1 MLLPLPLL
9 WAACVHYR
17 VADNIALEFRWMLAC
32 FAAFQGVLALLA
44 WQAQR
49 CGSAFA
55 AWLPVIAAMPAFV
68 GVMVSLAPPA

>member
-1 MLLPLPLL
+1 MSVAQPITRPKWGWLLLLPLPLL

-17 VADNIALEFRWMLAC
+17 VGDNIALEFRWMLAC

-49 CGSAFA
+49 
-55 AWLPVIAAMPAFV
+55 
-68 GVMVSLAPPA
+68 